1 MSAHRMR
8 RARLE
13 VARELAGVA
22 WQALTLPAQ
31 LFEHSFL
38 RDGRRAALAGDL
50 RLPPA
55 SPPQAPTLAAPAAA
69 LRARPLELV
78 LSCAEA
84 SGEIHARLWLAAL
97 RTELARIGAPPPR
110 VRVLGS
116 PSFDALDCERIDD
129 PVANA
134 AMGLSGVAGQ
144 APYYLGLATRFA
156 AELRARPAD
165 LFLPVDSPAL
175 HVPLA
180 RLARRAGARVV
191 HLVAPQYWGWAPWRA
206 ARYRAAVDHCLCL
219 FAFEPAW
226 FQRAG
231 IRATW
236 VGHPLWDALPR
247 VEPCP
252 VEPLGRPPRLAR
264 VAALRARVPDL
275 RVSLFQERPE
285 RRELVQGLLA
295 ASGCGV
301 WAELATQPLHEGLAT
316 CRAAFSVSG
325 TVLLDLLHQQLP
337 AVVIYRLAHAHEQRL
352 RPLLLDAPFIAL
364 PNLLAHRALLPEHVF
379 AGDGPA
385 QQVEDELHQ
394 LLVERE
400 PRARVRD
407 GLEFA
412 ARRLGPPGAA
422 ERAARWTLAELA
434 VSR

>member
-1 MSAHRMR
+1 R
-8 RARLE
+8 
-13 VARELAGVA
+13 
-22 WQALTLPAQ
+22 
-31 LFEHSFL
+31 
-38 RDGRRAALAGDL
+38 
-50 RLPPA
+50 
-55 SPPQAPTLAAPAAA
+55 APAIVAPA
-69 LRARPLELV
+69 PLLLARPLELV

-97 RTELARIGAPPPR
+97 RAELARIGAPPPR

-116 PSFDALDCERIDD
+116 TGFDALDCERIAD
-129 PVANA
+129 PVAQA
-134 AMGLSGVAGQ
+134 AMGLSGVASR

-180 RLARRAGARVV
+180 RIARRAGARVV

-226 FQRAG
+226 FGRVG

-247 VEPCP
+247 VKPCP
-252 VEPLGRPPRLAR
+252 VEPLARPPRLALLAGTRAGVIERCLPWMLER

-295 ASGCGV
+295 ASGCGA
-301 WAELATQPLHEGLAT
+301 WAELAEQPLHEGLAT

-325 TVLLDLLHQQLP
+325 TVLLDLLHQRLP
-337 AVVIYRLAHAHEQRL
+337 TVVIYRLAHAYEQRL

-364 PNLLAHRALLPEHVF
+364 PNLLANRALLPEHVF
-379 AGDGPA
+379 ADDGPA
-385 QQVEDELHQ
+385 QQVEHELYQ
-394 LLVERE
+394 WIAERE
-400 PRARVRD
+400 PRARLRD
-407 GLEFA
+407 GLDLA
-412 ARRLGPPGAA
+412 ALRLGPPGAA
-422 ERAARWTLAELA
+422 ERAARWTLAELGTPG
-434 VSR
+434 